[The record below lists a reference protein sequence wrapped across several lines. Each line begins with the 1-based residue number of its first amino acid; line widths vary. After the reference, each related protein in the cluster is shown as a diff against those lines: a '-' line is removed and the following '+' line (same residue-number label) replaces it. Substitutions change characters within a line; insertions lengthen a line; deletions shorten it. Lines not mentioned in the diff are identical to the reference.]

1 MGKRKLVFGVGIND
15 ADYPVGVGGRG
26 SKIALL
32 ARADQ
37 LDDDRLLGLETI
49 KL

>member
-1 MGKRKLVFGVGIND
+1 MGKRKPIFGAGIND
-15 ADYPVGVGGRG
+15 ADYPVAVGGRG